1 MQTDVAESPQ
11 ASTVDHPSAHILE
24 AYCSHCEHEVD
35 AICPNCQGMV
45 ESSGSE
51 EAMPQDAAWDILRR
65 ILNHAYAKR
74 NSKFTIECFFIA
86 AGWAEAD
93 GISMTEVSVRWG
105 VTKAAVSKYCRE
117 ICETVGIPPSRYMRT
132 EENAAKFRLSNRRPV
147 KI

>member
-1 MQTDVAESPQ
+1 MQTDPADSPN
-11 ASTVDHPSAHILE
+11 ASTVDHPSEHILE
-24 AYCSHCEHEVD
+24 AYCPHCEHQVD
-35 AICPNCQGMV
+35 AVCPECQRMV
-45 ESSGSE
+45 ESHGASD
-51 EAMPQDAAWDILRR
+51 AMPENAAWDILRR

-74 NSKFTIECFFIA
+74 NSKFTIECFYIA

-117 ICETVGIPPSRYMRT
+117 ICEEVGIPPSRYMRT

-147 KI
+147 KV